1 MKTLTNVL
9 KNYYTELVGAAFLFL
24 ITLLLFVLGHLE
36 AGTVSLCLFAVY
48 TALISVYIFRRRDK
62 LPERTRTALSSLT
75 VDMLMKFDT
84 PVLIVAEDDSI
95 LWYNTAFSGIKE
107 LSEVR
112 YGDRSD
118 VVAGGAFKYSV
129 LKEKDANF
137 DLRLGD
143 KSYNVSSN
151 FVKMSGKDYY
161 LTLWHDVTELENVK
175 SLLKKKNVVVGY
187 AAIDNASEVMPYIQ
201 DKYRSSVAK
210 VYSELSSWVAG
221 MHGIMQE
228 YDRDKYIIFIDEE
241 YFEPNIAK
249 KFDILDRINDVVS
262 EDGSNRITISMSFA
276 QMNGSLTEK
285 ETAARGALEYAF
297 QRGGAQVIVKT
308 LEGNVSFGG
317 AARAVEKTTKIKS
330 RVIADRLKEMIKESS
345 NVLIMGHR
353 NVDYDSI
360 AASAAMFRLCSFLG
374 VKANIVVNPDDSALQ
389 NSFLLLESVEEY
401 KSAFVD
407 KVLGQ
412 ELLTPTSLVIIVDAS
427 NPKIFESPEIY
438 ENADRVAIIDH
449 HVQTNEFENVPKLQ
463 YIDPTASS
471 ASELLCEILEQAI
484 PRAQLKNAEAELLL
498 AGVLL
503 DTQRFTRNTG
513 IRTFGAAMYLHLDAS
528 ALSRALALFKP
539 SIDEYTKL
547 AVFQK
552 NTVVFREIIAI
563 SHYDGDNSVE
573 NRIMASMA
581 AENMLNIASIR
592 AAFTLCR
599 VGTDIH
605 ISGRS
610 DGSINVSKILEQLNG
625 GGRFEA
631 AATVMKSVSLED
643 AMKQLR
649 TAIEGYW
656 NEKFPS
662 GSDKK

>member
-9 KNYYTELVGAAFLFL
+9 KNYYTELVGASFLFL
-24 ITLLLFVLGHLE
+24 ITLLLFVLGNLE
-36 AGTVSLCLFAVY
+36 AGTVSLCLFVVY
-48 TALISVYIFRRRDK
+48 TALISVYIFKNRDK
-62 LPERTRTALSSLT
+62 LPERTRAALSSLT
-75 VDMLMKFDT
+75 VEMLMKFDT

-95 LWYNTAFSGIKE
+95 LWYNTAFSGIEE

-201 DKYRSSVAK
+201 DKYRSAVAK

-221 MHGIMQE
+221 MNGIMQE

-241 YFEPNIAK
+241 YFEPNITK

-276 QMNGSLTEK
+276 QMNGSLMEK

-308 LEGNVSFGG
+308 VEGNVSFGG

-330 RVIADRLKEMIKESS
+330 RVTADRLKEMIKESS

-573 NRIMASMA
+573 NRVMASMA

-649 TAIEGYW
+649 AAIESYW
-656 NEKFPS
+656 DEKFPS

>member
-1 MKTLTNVL
+1 MKTFTTVL
-9 KNYYTELVGAAFLFL
+9 KNYYTQLVGAALLLL
-24 ITLLLFVLGHLE
+24 ITVVLFSVGQSE
-36 AGTVSLCLFAVY
+36 VGVASLCIFTAYAV
-48 TALISVYIFRRRDK
+48 LVGVYIFRRRDR
-62 LPERTRTALSSLT
+62 LPERTKTALSSLT

-95 LWYNTAFSGIKE
+95 LWYNTAFSGIEE
-107 LSEVR
+107 LSQVR

-118 VVAGGAFKYSV
+118 VVADGTFKYSV

-137 DLRLGD
+137 DLKVGER
-143 KSYNVSSN
+143 SYNVSSN
-151 FVKMSGKDYY
+151 FVKMGGKDYY
-161 LTLWHDVTELENVK
+161 LTLWHDVTELEAVK
-175 SLLKKKNVVVGY
+175 SLLKKRNVVVGY

-221 MHGIMQE
+221 MNGIMQE

-241 YFEPNIAK
+241 YFEPNIGK
-249 KFDILDRINDVVS
+249 KFDILDRINDVVL

-276 QMNGSLTEK
+276 HMNGSLSEK
-285 ETAARGALEYAF
+285 EAAARGALEYAF

-308 LEGNVSFGG
+308 LEGNVSYGG
-317 AARAVEKTTKIKS
+317 ASRAVEKTTKIKS
-330 RVIADRLKEMIKESS
+330 RVTADRLKEMIKESS

-353 NVDYDSI
+353 NVDYDAI
-360 AASAAMFRLCSFLG
+360 AACAAVFRLCSFLG
-374 VKANIVVNPDDSALQ
+374 AKANIIVNPDDSALQ
-389 NSFLLLESVEEY
+389 SAFLLLESVDEY
-401 KSAFVD
+401 KSVFVD

-412 ELLTPTSLVIIVDAS
+412 ELLTPSSLVVIVDAS
-427 NPKIFESPEIY
+427 NPKVFESPEIY
-438 ENADRVAIIDH
+438 ENAENIAIIDH

-484 PRAQLKNAEAELLL
+484 PRVQLKNPEAELLL
-498 AGVLL
+498 AGILL

-513 IRTFGAAMYLHLDAS
+513 IRTFGAAMYLHPDAS
-528 ALSRALALFKP
+528 ALARSLALFKP
-539 SIDEYTKL
+539 SIEEYTKL

-573 NRIMASMA
+573 NRVMASIA

-649 TAIEGYW
+649 AAIEEYW
-656 NEKFPS
+656 NEKFS
-662 GSDKK
+662 T